1 MRQIKEKD
9 KVWGKQGRALG
20 CTLRLCR
27 LGLEWLT
34 PGPVVTSVLSR
45 EESRA
50 HGSLGRGPENETV
63 LGNRSRVTS
72 GNCQAGVCVSSL
84 VSVTTVAIY
93 YQTRL
98 ITARTWE
105 CFTHRRERA
114 RG

>member
-1 MRQIKEKD
+1 MGQIKKKD

-20 CTLRLCR
+20 CTLRFCR
-27 LGLEWLT
+27 LGLGLGWLT

-63 LGNRSRVTS
+63 LGNRSRVAS

-93 YQTRL
+93 Y
-98 ITARTWE
+98 
-105 CFTHRRERA
+105 
-114 RG
+114 